1 VFHEVLDFW
10 TIVGAAIVIG
20 STIFIT
26 IREAHI
32 NKKRAPPP
40 PS

>member
-1 VFHEVLDFW
+1 MLDFW
-10 TIVGAAIVIG
+10 SIVGAAIVIG

-26 IREAHI
+26 LREADI
-32 NKKRAPPP
+32 EKKRAPPP